1 MNSCVKLLNFFPNEN
16 MEHIFIPQ
24 YMKAVDLLINRTDHT
39 NERFLSDNVEVE
51 QQNQSPTG
59 EENGAQLHGVSDV
72 KTLEYLA
79 RIHVMLAQLVGKKSS
94 DFTEYCLF
102 AVACVQRM
110 WKVWRHFSVVAF
122 RCTDDRL
129 GYMH

>member
-1 MNSCVKLLNFFPNEN
+1 
-16 MEHIFIPQ
+16 
-24 YMKAVDLLINRTDHT
+24 
-39 NERFLSDNVEVE
+39 LSDDVEVE
-51 QQNQSPTG
+51 QQNQSST
-59 EENGAQLHGVSDV
+59 EQENGAQLRGVSDV

-110 WKVWRHFSVVAF
+110 WKVWRHFSVVPF
-122 RCTDDRL
+122 RCTDDRR